1 MAKTYSV
8 DQLINK
14 KITLQRPVKVYRNPY
29 TTTPLYTNRAGQSLG
44 TVYSWVTNKKTG
56 DVWLMFYDAS
66 NKPYYVN
73 TKDLVGAVDTK
84 ELKQEGAKTTT
95 EIYREEQKKAN
106 PVEFYIKQYGPWL
119 LGGIAAIVLLKKL

>member
-14 KITLQRPVKVYRNPY
+14 KITIQRPVKVYRNPY
-29 TTTPLYTNRAGQSLG
+29 TKTPLYTNRAGQSLG
-44 TVYSWVTNKKTG
+44 TVYSWVTNKNTG

-66 NKPYYVN
+66 KKPYYVN
-73 TKDLVGAVDTK
+73 TKELAGAVDTK

-95 EIYREEQKKAN
+95 EIYKEEQKRAN

-119 LGGIAAIVLLKKL
+119 AAGILGIVLIKKL